1 MKNVTKIKECRS
13 GRKRAVSDDIK
24 EQIDNFLSQNNVSYT
39 LPERK
44 NLVYMSKTDG
54 VALFVSKWYL
64 LRTLKELHGLVR
76 KENEMEDI
84 KFSSLSRYISSK
96 KQYIQ
101 IIKKVSCLLPDCENM
116 ELLLAWYQ

>member
-1 MKNVTKIKECRS
+1 MKNVTKIKECHS
-13 GRKRAVSDDIK
+13 GRKRAVSDMT

-64 LRTLKELHGLVR
+64 LRTLKELHGLLR
-76 KENEMEDI
+76 KEHEMEDI

-101 IIKKVSCLLPDCENM
+101 IIKKVSCLFPDCDNM
-116 ELLLAWYQ
+116 GLLLAWYQ

>member
-54 VALFVSKWYL
+54 VALVYKWYL

-101 IIKKVSCLLPDCENM
+101 IIKKVSCLFPDCENM